1 VKFLVDRCAGR
12 KLAEWLR
19 SKGHDVLESRTLG
32 ADPGDRELLEKA
44 TEEARIL
51 VTIDSDFAQLVYID
65 HVFHCGI
72 VRLPDVPAEGR
83 IELMETVF
91 REHASALNNR
101 EIITVRGRRIRI
113 SKPPSTP

>member
-1 VKFLVDRCAGR
+1 MRFLVDRCAGR

-32 ADPGDRELLEKA
+32 PDPGDRELLRKA
-44 TEEARIL
+44 AEDARIL
-51 VTIDSDFAQLVYID
+51 VTIDTDFAQLVYMD

-83 IELMETVF
+83 IKLMEAVF
-91 REHASALNNR
+91 REHAPALNSQA
-101 EIITVRGRRIRI
+101 IITVRGQRIRI
-113 SKPPSTP
+113 SRPPSAP